1 MQRVIGK
8 VQNLFW
14 SLFVVFQPVS
24 YVDRLRR
31 AGLL

>member
-14 SLFVVFQPVS
+14 SVFAVFQPVS
-24 YVDRLRR
+24 YLDRLRR
-31 AGLL
+31 AGLI